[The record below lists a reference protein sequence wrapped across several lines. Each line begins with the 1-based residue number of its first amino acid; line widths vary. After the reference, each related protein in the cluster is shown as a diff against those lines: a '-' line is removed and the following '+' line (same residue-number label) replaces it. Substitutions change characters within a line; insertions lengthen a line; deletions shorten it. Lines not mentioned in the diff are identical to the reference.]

1 MNALGSDFEPAMD
14 AMVSAEI
21 NGLMGR
27 FKPLICTRRERM
39 QVNTMALFEQS
50 YPGPIK

>member
-21 NGLMGR
+21 NGPDGTVQTIDL
-27 FKPLICTRRERM
+27 KPAGAM